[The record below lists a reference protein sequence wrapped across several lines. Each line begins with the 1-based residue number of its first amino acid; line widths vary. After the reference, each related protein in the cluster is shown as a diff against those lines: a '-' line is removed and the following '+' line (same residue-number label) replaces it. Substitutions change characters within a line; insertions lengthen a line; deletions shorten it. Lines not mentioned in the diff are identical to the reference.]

1 MKAVRKITQSGRYS
15 KVLNLPKRFLRVLGW
30 REKQKVEVELD
41 ERRQRL
47 IVEDKD

>member
-1 MKAVRKITQSGRYS
+1 MKVVRKITQSGRYS
-15 KVLNLPKRFLRVLGW
+15 KVLNIPKKFLKALGW